1 MKKFFKA
8 LLIILAVVLVYL
20 YFNDIANKESELKN
34 DEETV
39 KEETITTDISDD
51 DVIRIF
57 KKAQEASYWFRV
69 CSLEEGG
76 YEPET
81 GLSIVGRF
89 KTLQEMK
96 DYLKVLFSEELIDE
110 FISESRYEDVDGV
123 LKVMAGA
130 RGTNIFMGE
139 STYEVVRLSD
149 KKIKLIETVDVLD
162 ETLENHDHYESF
174 DFLLEKINGAWV
186 FTVFPTVR

>member
-20 YFNDIANKESELKN
+20 YFNDIANEESKIQE
-34 DEETV
+34 EETV
-39 KEETITTDISDD
+39 KENQIVTDISDD
-51 DVIRIF
+51 DVIKLF
-57 KKAQEASYWFRV
+57 KKAEEASYWFRV

-76 YEPET
+76 YDPES

-89 KTLQEMK
+89 KTLEEMK

-110 FISESRYEDVDGV
+110 FISNSRYEDVDGV
-123 LKVMAGA
+123 LMVMAGA
-130 RGTNIFMGE
+130 RGTNIFMRD

-174 DFLLEKINGAWV
+174 DFLLEKINGSWV

>member
-20 YFNDIANKESELKN
+20 YFNDIANEESKIQE
-34 DEETV
+34 EETV
-39 KEETITTDISDD
+39 KENQIVTDISDD
-51 DVIRIF
+51 DVIKLF
-57 KKAQEASYWFRV
+57 KKAEEASYWFRV

-76 YEPET
+76 YDPES

-89 KTLQEMK
+89 KTLEEMK

-110 FISESRYEDVDGV
+110 FISNSRYEDVDGV
-123 LKVMAGA
+123 LMVMAGA
-130 RGTNIFMGE
+130 RGTNIFMRD
-139 STYEVVRLSD
+139 SIYEVVRLSD

-174 DFLLEKINGAWV
+174 DFLLEKINGSWV